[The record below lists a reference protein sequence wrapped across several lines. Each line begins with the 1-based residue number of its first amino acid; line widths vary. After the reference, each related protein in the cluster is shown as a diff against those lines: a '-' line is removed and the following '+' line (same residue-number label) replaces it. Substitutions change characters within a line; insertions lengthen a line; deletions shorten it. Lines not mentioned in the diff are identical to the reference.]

1 MYRYCFG
8 GRVDPSNPLWVDK
21 AFPQNLFYLYVYK
34 WYLHVQ
40 HKASFGLLTI
50 SPPPSHH
57 NRLNFNTYKEGMMTL
72 FILLVVNDWNIIS
85 GNFVQV
91 RERNQ
96 QRFNQGIVV
105 LTLTSHVHRSRRPA
119 RPTFSSCSST

>member
-1 MYRYCFG
+1 MVLACTTQSRL
-8 GRVDPSNPLWVDK
+8 RIADN
-21 AFPQNLFYLYVYK
+21 
-34 WYLHVQ
+34 
-40 HKASFGLLTI
+40 
-50 SPPPSHH
+50 PPPKSHH

-96 QRFNQGIVV
+96 PNRGSIKALWF
-105 LTLTSHVHRSRRPA
+105 LH
-119 RPTFSSCSST
+119 

>member
-21 AFPQNLFYLYVYK
+21 AFPQNLFYLYVYT
-34 WYLHVQ
+34 WYSHVQ
-40 HKASFGLLTI
+40 HKAVFGLLTI
-50 SPPPSHH
+50 FPPPKSHH

-96 QRFNQGIVV
+96 PNRGSIKALWF
-105 LTLTSHVHRSRRPA
+105 LP
-119 RPTFSSCSST
+119 